1 MQEYYQMTDQQA
13 REAVN
18 GTSQPLTDDQVR
30 KNQEKFG
37 PNELVEEKKKSVVQI
52 FFEQFKDFLVIIL
65 IAAAIISGILDDLE
79 SAIVILIV
87 ITINAILGTVQT
99 VKAEQSLSSLKAMS
113 APEAKV
119 LRGGKV
125 IKIPSRDVTVGDQV
139 FLEAGDSVPADG
151 RLLENA
157 GLKIDESAL
166 TGESLGVEKDMDP
179 IEGQAALGDRLNMV
193 YSGSFVTYGRGSFL
207 VTSIGMNTEVGKIA
221 TLLKTTS
228 EKQTP
233 LQANLDSF
241 GKKLSIL
248 ILAFCAL
255 LFGISVYR
263 G

>member
-166 TGESLGVEKDMDP
+166 TG
-179 IEGQAALGDRLNMV
+179 
-193 YSGSFVTYGRGSFL
+193 
-207 VTSIGMNTEVGKIA
+207 
-221 TLLKTTS
+221 
-228 EKQTP
+228 
-233 LQANLDSF
+233 
-241 GKKLSIL
+241 
-248 ILAFCAL
+248 
-255 LFGISVYR
+255 
-263 G
+263 